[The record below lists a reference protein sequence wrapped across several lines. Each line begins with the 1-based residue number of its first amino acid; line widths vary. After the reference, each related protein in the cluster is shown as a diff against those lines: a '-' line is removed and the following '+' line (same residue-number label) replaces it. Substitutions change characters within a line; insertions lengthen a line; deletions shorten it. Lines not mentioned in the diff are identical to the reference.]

1 MELKWQI
8 FRTILTIILC
18 SVWVSQATSRAIQGA
33 ASMAERHEQW
43 MASYGRQYEGVAEKE
58 KRYRIFKSNVEF
70 IDMVNGAGNRPYRLG
85 INGFADLTNDEFRAA
100 YIGGAFKPSAAA
112 KSSEMNTFRYDDDIS
127 GAIPPSID
135 WRKKGAV
142 TPIRGGE
149 CGAWTFP
156 AVDTVEA
163 ITKIKTGK
171 LYTLSVQEIVD
182 CINGCSDGCTGGFT
196 IEAFEFI
203 KNHGLTTQSNYP
215 STGTNGTCNAKKE
228 AQPVAK
234 ISGYETVPA
243 GDENALMKAVAK
255 QPVAVYV
262 DASGPEFQFYA
273 GGVFSGDCGTTLD
286 LGGTVVGYGVSHGD
300 KQEYWVLKNSWGT
313 RWGEKGYMRLA
324 RGINK
329 EGGQCGVA
337 MEATYPVV

>member
-8 FRTILTIILC
+8 FRIILTIILC
-18 SVWVSQATSRAIQGA
+18 STVWISQATSRAIQG

-43 MASYGRQYEGVAEKE
+43 MAIYGRQYQSVAEKE

-70 IDMVNGAGNRPYRLG
+70 IDMVNGAGNRPYTLG

-100 YIGGAFKPSAAA
+100 YIGASRPSAT
-112 KSSEMNTFRYDDDIS
+112 KSSEMNTFRYETS

-142 TPIRGGE
+142 TPIRGAE

-156 AVDTVEA
+156 AVDTVEG

-182 CINGCSDGCTGGFT
+182 CINGCSNGCNGGFT

-203 KNHGLTTQSNYP
+203 KNHGLTTESNYP

-234 ISGYETVPA
+234 ISGYESVPA

-262 DASGPEFQFYA
+262 DASRAEFQFYA

-286 LGGTVVGYGVSHGD
+286 LGGTVVGYGVNHD
-300 KQEYWVLKNSWGT
+300 KQEYWILKNSWGT
-313 RWGEKGYMRLA
+313 MWGEKGYMRLA

-329 EGGQCGVA
+329 QGGQCGVA